1 MTARTGMHSGTPFAQ
16 ANGSSFARASFD
28 ALLSVV
34 DTVLAVSIFAILGI
48 LLSRSLLPV
57 AAAAA
62 LLLLVGIIILR
73 VLRIL
78 QRPVLRPDLSAA

>member
-1 MTARTGMHSGTPFAQ
+1 MTARTGKHNSTPFAQ

-28 ALLSVV
+28 APLPVV